1 MKTRA
6 ALNARPRQSRAR
18 THRPTDR
25 KTIRQPLNGA
35 PDASPRRIVL
45 TVPEV
50 AAELQ
55 IPASTVYDLIRRG
68 EIPSVRVGKRIRV
81 PKRRLEDWVNG
92 RQAAAAYDARHG

>member
-1 MKTRA
+1 MSERRA
-6 ALNARPRQSRAR
+6 AKHRPSSRKELRQPSSRA
-18 THRPTDR
+18 PE
-25 KTIRQPLNGA
+25 
-35 PDASPRRIVL
+35 ASPRRLVL

-81 PKRRLEDWVNG
+81 PKRRLEDWING
-92 RQAAAAYDARHG
+92 RHEAAAYDARHG

>member
-1 MKTRA
+1 MRHRA
-6 ALNARPRQSRAR
+6 DNR
-18 THRPTDR
+18 TAT
-25 KTIRQPLNGA
+25 RQPPPNGA
-35 PDASPRRIVL
+35 PEAGPRRLVL

-81 PKRRLEDWVNG
+81 PQRRLEQWVN
-92 RQAAAAYDARHG
+92 RRDPAYDA

>member
-1 MKTRA
+1 VSERRS
-6 ALNARPRQSRAR
+6 AR
-18 THRPTDR
+18 HRPSDR
-25 KTIRQPLNGA
+25 KALRQPLNRA
-35 PDASPRRIVL
+35 PEASTRRLVL

-81 PKRRLEDWVNG
+81 PKRRLEDWING
-92 RQAAAAYDARHG
+92 RHEAAAYDAQHG

>member
-1 MKTRA
+1 MSE
-6 ALNARPRQSRAR
+6 LPAR
-18 THRPTDR
+18 HRPTKR
-25 KTIRQPLNGA
+25 KAIRQPLNRA
-35 PDASPRRIVL
+35 PEASPRRLVL

-81 PKRRLEDWVNG
+81 PKRRLEQWVNG
-92 RQAAAAYDARHG
+92 RDPAYDA

>member
-1 MKTRA
+1 M
-6 ALNARPRQSRAR
+6 
-18 THRPTDR
+18 
-25 KTIRQPLNGA
+25 
-35 PDASPRRIVL
+35 VL

-81 PKRRLEDWVNG
+81 PQRQLEQWVN
-92 RQAAAAYDARHG
+92 RRDPAYDA

>member
-1 MKTRA
+1 VPAGR
-6 ALNARPRQSRAR
+6 
-18 THRPTDR
+18 HRPTNR
-25 KTIRQPLNGA
+25 KAIRQPLNRA
-35 PDASPRRIVL
+35 PETGPRRLVL

-81 PKRRLEDWVNG
+81 PQRRLEQWVN
-92 RQAAAAYDARHG
+92 RRDSRI

>member
-1 MKTRA
+1 VSERRA
-6 ALNARPRQSRAR
+6 ARHRPSNRKALHQPLSRASE
-18 THRPTDR
+18 P
-25 KTIRQPLNGA
+25 
-35 PDASPRRIVL
+35 SPRRLVL

-68 EIPSVRVGKRIRV
+68 VIPAVRVGKRIRV

-92 RQAAAAYDARHG
+92 RQGATAYDP

>member
-1 MKTRA
+1 M
-6 ALNARPRQSRAR
+6 
-18 THRPTDR
+18 
-25 KTIRQPLNGA
+25 
-35 PDASPRRIVL
+35 VL

-81 PKRRLEDWVNG
+81 PKRRLEAWING
-92 RQAAAAYDARHG
+92 RQGAAAYDA

>member
-1 MKTRA
+1 VSE
-6 ALNARPRQSRAR
+6 LPARRD
-18 THRPTDR
+18 RPDR
-25 KTIRQPLNGA
+25 KAIRLPLNGA
-35 PDASPRRIVL
+35 PEVSPRRLVL

-81 PKRRLEDWVNG
+81 PKRRLEDWING
-92 RQAAAAYDARHG
+92 RQAAAAYDA

>member
-1 MKTRA
+1 MSK
-6 ALNARPRQSRAR
+6 LPARR
-18 THRPTDR
+18 HRPTTR
-25 KTIRQPLNGA
+25 KAIRQPLNRESE
-35 PDASPRRIVL
+35 ASPSRLVL

-81 PKRRLEDWVNG
+81 PKRRLEQWVNG
-92 RQAAAAYDARHG
+92 RDPAYDA